1 MVFYS
6 IVYNSFSVS
15 KKNGGVKWT
24 SFSVPRLFNLGL
36 IVVTVFMLSFG
47 PFIYMGQ
54 LAQVLSRLFP
64 FKRGLCH
71 AYWAPNFWAL
81 YNVADKVVALVGKK
95 LGILNATMTAS
106 MTGGL
111 VQEFEHAALPSVPPI
126 ATFVLTVASILPAL
140 VHLWNYPAGP
150 KAFIRGLVLCCY
162 GAYMFGWHVHE
173 KAALMM
179 ILPLCL
185 LSVEKKTDAQ
195 SFLLLSTVGHFS
207 LLPLIFTQAE
217 APIKYLFLAMFTSF
231 AFYNIPRCVEVAEK
245 SMFALPLLNTLES
258 FYLYGLVPLEIYCSL
273 GHWALGLTDTL
284 PFLPL
289 LITSLY
295 CSLGMTY
302 TFIKIYRKTLT
313 DPSTRCIKVE

>member
-1 MVFYS
+1 MIIVF
-6 IVYNSFSVS
+6 
-15 KKNGGVKWT
+15 T
-24 SFSVPRLFNLGL
+24 
-36 IVVTVFMLSFG
+36 LSFG

-54 LAQVLSRLFP
+54 LEQVLSRLFP

-81 YNVADKVVALVGKK
+81 YNVADKVLGLVGKK
-95 LGILNATMTAS
+95 VGILNATATAS

-111 VQEFEHAALPSVPPI
+111 VQEFQHTALPSVPPI
-126 ATFVLTVASILPAL
+126 ATLVLTVISILPAL

-185 LSVEKKTDAQ
+185 LSVEKKSDAQ
-195 SFLLLSTVGHFS
+195 AFLLLSTVGHFS

-217 APIKYLFLAMFTSF
+217 APIKYLFLVLYTCF
-231 AFYNIPRCVEVAEK
+231 AFYGIPKCVGIGPTGNSK
-245 SMFALPLLNTLES
+245 FALPLLSMIES
-258 FYLYGLVPLEIYCSL
+258 MYLYGLVLIEVYCSI

-295 CSLGMTY
+295 GAVGMTY

-313 DPSTRCIKVE
+313 DPSTRLIKVE